1 MPIHS
6 IKSIFD
12 SSILIWKIVES
23 EGYLRSNIKLTENC
37 ENRLNTIKSE
47 QKRKQFLSIRKLFS
61 FNNISLSELV
71 YDSNGAPYLKNGKKI
86 SISHTNNY
94 AALVISDYNIG
105 IDIQDYREKIISIS
119 DKFISAYERQIIDV
133 NSVKELT
140 LIWCIKESVFKI
152 YKKPGLSFKKNI
164 IIESFSDKFK
174 SSLISLSKSNK
185 KSFFKSKNII
195 QSDYI
200 CSVVTEK

>member
-23 EGYLRSNIKLTENC
+23 EDYLRSDIKLTENC

-47 QKRKQFLSIRKLFS
+47 QRRKQFLSIRKLFS

-152 YKKPGLSFKKNI
+152 YKKPGLSFKTNI
-164 IIESFSDKFK
+164 IIESFSDKFE

>member
-23 EGYLRSNIKLTENC
+23 EDYLRSDIKLTENC

-164 IIESFSDKFK
+164 IIESFSDKFE

-185 KSFFKSKNII
+185 KSFYKSKNII

>member
-1 MPIHS
+1 MPIHI

-23 EGYLRSNIKLTENC
+23 EDYLRSDIKLTENC

-164 IIESFSDKFK
+164 IIESFSDKFE

-185 KSFFKSKNII
+185 KSFFKSKNIF